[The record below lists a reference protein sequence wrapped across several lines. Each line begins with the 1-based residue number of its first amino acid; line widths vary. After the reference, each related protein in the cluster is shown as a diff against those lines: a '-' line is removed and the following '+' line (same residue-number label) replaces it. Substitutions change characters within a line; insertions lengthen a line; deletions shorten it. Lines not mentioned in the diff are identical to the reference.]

1 MWLLAGDV
9 GGTTTRLRLASLQ
22 HGLIAESITEQYP
35 SQHYPDLF
43 TLLTE
48 FLTAHPCASLTA
60 ACFAVAGPITA
71 QSATVTNLPW
81 HFTAAELAAHFQIEN
96 VTLLNDFQGVGYG
109 IETLQAA
116 ELLILQQGNTQ
127 LHGVRA
133 VLGAG
138 TGLGMGMMVWQAG
151 EYVMLPSEGGHAD
164 FAPTTDEQ
172 WIVWQELKQQRGRVS
187 VEDIL
192 SGCGLESIYRILYQ
206 RVHAHACNQTRCKAE
221 LISQRAMRG
230 EDPVAVQALNLFVT
244 VYGAQ
249 AGNLAL
255 MMMATGGVYISGG
268 IASKISAWLQNGVFM
283 QAFHNKAPMQTLMQG
298 FAVQV
303 ILDPLI
309 GLRGAMRYAQRR
321 VAS

>member
-22 HGLIAESITEQYP
+22 EGIIAESITEQYS
-35 SQHYPDLF
+35 SQHYPGLF

-48 FLTAHPCASLTA
+48 FLAAHPCVSIAA
-60 ACFAVAGPITA
+60 ACLAVAGPITA

-81 HFTAAELAAHFQIEN
+81 TFTTQELASRFNIAK
-96 VTLLNDFQGVGYG
+96 VTLVNDFQGVGYG
-109 IETLQAA
+109 IETLLAS
-116 ELLILQQGNTQ
+116 ELLILQQGHAQ
-127 LHGVRA
+127 LHGVCA
-133 VLGAG
+133 ILGAG
-138 TGLGMGMMVWQAG
+138 TGLGMGIMVWRDG

-172 WIVWQELKQQRGRVS
+172 WIVWKALHQQWGRVS
-187 VEDIL
+187 VEAIL
-192 SGCGLESIYRILYQ
+192 SGSGLENIYRVLYQ
-206 RVHAHACNQTRCKAE
+206 HVHTHAGNQARCKAE

-230 EDPVAVQALNLFVT
+230 EDPVAVQALNLFVA

-255 MMMATGGVYISGG
+255 TVMATGGVYISGG
-268 IASKISAWLQNGVFM
+268 IASKISAWLPHGSFM
-283 QAFHNKAPMQTLMQG
+283 QAFHNKAPMLTVMQG
-298 FAVQV
+298 FPVQV

-309 GLRGAMRYAQRR
+309 GLRGALCCAQRSQ
-321 VAS
+321 AS